1 MASYYGETMTT
12 TTLKHSVLEKYPNKI
27 FIETGTLW
35 GDAVQ
40 VALDCGF
47 QTVYTIELNPELA
60 ENARRRF
67 SKEIEQGRVGVLEG
81 DSFEIFPKLVAEI
94 PDTATFWLDA
104 HWDGGPVGRYKCPL
118 PMELDALLAHPIKTH
133 TLLIDDRRIL
143 GKVNSNWGA
152 GVEESEILATIK
164 KINPN
169 YLVSYEDGWVPDDI
183 IAAVVR

>member
-1 MASYYGETMTT
+1 MTT
-12 TTLKHSVLEKYPNKI
+12 TTLSRAVLEKYPNPV

-47 QTVYTIELNPELA
+47 TTIYTIELNPELA
-60 ENARRRF
+60 ENARQRF
-67 SKEIEQGRVGVLEG
+67 STEIQQGRVGVLEG
-81 DSFEIFPKLVAEI
+81 DSFEIFPKLVAELTE
-94 PDTATFWLDA
+94 PATFWLDA

-118 PMELDALLAHPIKTH
+118 PMELDALLVHPIRTH

-143 GKVNSNWGA
+143 GQANSNWGA
-152 GVEESEILATIK
+152 GIYESEILETIR
-164 KINPN
+164 KINPA
-169 YLVSYEDGWVPDDI
+169 YAISYEPGWIPDDI